1 MATIKMVG
9 YVNKGELEGMK
20 KVTADINEQA
30 ECVEQALKDGFQFVD
45 EKDFDRYMK
54 NKVFAKGV

>member
-9 YVNKGELEGMK
+9 YVNKGKEGMK
-20 KVTADINEQA
+20 KVTADINELP

-45 EKDFDRYMK
+45 EKDADRYVK